1 VIKIYVDADACPVK
15 QEVIKV
21 AKRHELS
28 VVFVSNSWMRI
39 PEEEKAELIVVEG
52 ERLDVADDWIAEH
65 VTKDDIVVTADIPL
79 ANRCIKMGAE
89 VLDHAGR
96 RFSKVNIGQM
106 MATRGLM
113 SELREAGAVTGGP
126 KPFKAQDRSRF
137 LQSLDQVIRNIQ
149 RSSQ

>member
-1 VIKIYVDADACPVK
+1 MIKIYVDADACPVK